1 MMQTNDFMQIQ
12 NIKGT
17 SDYIGD
23 EQRLRRRIRNLL
35 EQQFGRFGY
44 EEADTSVLSEL
55 DWLTSKYGGGEE
67 ITREIYQLSDQRGR
81 ELGLRYDLTMPLA
94 RLMTLNPGIRLPYRR
109 FELGKV
115 FRDGP
120 TKRGRLRE
128 FWQCDADVIGIAGA
142 EAELELFQLAI
153 QTFARLDI
161 AITIRWNNRKLLAEV
176 LGALGVP
183 AALHASTMLTL
194 DKLAKI
200 TRAELEAELV
210 EKGLPASSLR
220 LLMELITRSANG
232 LSLSDIVATYEL
244 EAAAS
249 ANEAV
254 QLARL
259 LEVLDTD
266 GICQF
271 DLFLS
276 RGLSFY
282 TGTVYEI
289 FDASGQYP
297 SSLGS
302 GGRYDGMIGKLA
314 EREELELPA
323 VGLSFGLESIM
334 ELYRQQP
341 GMQQRA
347 SEQQLHR
354 VAVIPLGDTL
364 TDLLRIAGELREAGM
379 TVEMDT
385 SRRRL
390 GKLLGSLYA
399 RGIRH
404 IVLVGET
411 EIARGEVVVRDLQL
425 GEEEVLPVEAAIH
438 KLTCLYG

>member
-1 MMQTNDFMQIQ
+1 MMQNDLMYTQ
-12 NIKGT
+12 NVKGT
-17 SDYIGD
+17 SDYTGD

-35 EQQFGRFGY
+35 EEQFRRFGY
-44 EEADTSVLSEL
+44 EEAETSVLSEL

-81 ELGLRYDLTMPLA
+81 KLGLRYDLTMPLA
-94 RLMTLNPGIRLPYRR
+94 RLMTLHPGIRLPYRR
-109 FELGKV
+109 FEMGKV

-128 FWQCDADVIGIAGA
+128 FWQCDADVIGIAGP
-142 EAELELFQLAI
+142 EAELELFQLVMQA
-153 QTFARLDI
+153 FAELEI
-161 AITIRWNNRKLLAEV
+161 PITIRWNNRKLLGEV
-176 LGALGVP
+176 LHVLGVP
-183 AALHASTMLTL
+183 ESLQASAMLTL

-200 TRAELEAELV
+200 SRTELQNELRV
-210 EKGLPASSLR
+210 KGLAAESTE
-220 LLMELITRSANG
+220 LLMALIERSERG
-232 LSLSDIVATYEL
+232 LSLTDVVATYAL
-244 EAAAS
+244 EASSGAT
-249 ANEAV
+249 EALE
-254 QLARL
+254 LARL
-259 LEVLDTD
+259 LKALDPN

-302 GGRYDGMIGKLA
+302 GGRYDRMIGKLA
-314 EREELELPA
+314 GREELELPA

-341 GMQQRA
+341 RMQQW
-347 SEQQLHR
+347 SIEQAQR
-354 VAVIPLGDTL
+354 RIAVVPLGNTL
-364 TDLLRIAGELREAGM
+364 SDVLRIAGELRTAGM
-379 TVEMDT
+379 TVETDT

-390 GKLLGSLYA
+390 GKLMNSLYS
-399 RGIRH
+399 RGIQH

-411 EIARGEVVVRDLQL
+411 EIANGEVVLRDLSR
-425 GEEEVLPVEAAIH
+425 GEEWVLPIEAAIH